1 MSTALS
7 LIQYKDLKKK
17 LSAKA
22 ATLPGA
28 YIVEANNQSSI
39 PWSILKNGI
48 TVKIPNFPEIQA
60 GDEFRIVLNS
70 SSGSGSH
77 GESVFAVNNDDDIE
91 LAIALSSYFQI
102 VGSNVEVY
110 YLWKGINIPD
120 EVSRYDFE
128 EPYPLPIVEDADDGV
143 IDPETAYK
151 GIKIKIPAYDGM
163 AVGDLV
169 TLNYLG
175 RSERGSS
182 IQHTTVIEEDIR
194 NRGLTLSVNGDV
206 TGQSVPGDV
215 TLNYS
220 VISSAGENTSRPVNL
235 KIESQVSSPQPDE
248 TYESGFGDP
257 FILLRFIE
265 HGGNLVAPV
274 TVNVKDPIQVGSLL
288 TVHVLSDRKYQ
299 SFTLHPETAPP
310 TTVIRAYIPQRS
322 LEALNGQTII
332 MAAILELP
340 DGTVVTSPLKKW
352 KVAEG

>member
-1 MSTALS
+1 MRTALS
-7 LIQYKDLKKK
+7 LTQYNDLKKK
-17 LSAKA
+17 LSPKA
-22 ATLPGA
+22 PTLPGA
-28 YIVEANNQSSI
+28 YIVEANNQNSI

-60 GDEFRIVLNS
+60 GDEFRIIVSSVL
-70 SSGSGSH
+70 GSH

-91 LAIALSSYFQI
+91 LAIAPSSYIQI

-128 EPYPLPIVEDADDGV
+128 EPYPLPIVEDANHGI

-194 NRGLTLSVNGDV
+194 NRGFTLSVNGDV

-220 VISSAGENTSRPVNL
+220 VFKSAGEITSRPVHL
-235 KIESQVSSPQPDE
+235 KIESKVSSPQPDA
-248 TYESGFGDP
+248 TYEDGSGDP
-257 FILLRFIE
+257 FILLRYIE
-265 HGGNLVAPV
+265 HDGNLVAPV
-274 TVNVKDPIQVGSLL
+274 TVNIKDPFPAEALL

-299 SFTLHPETAPP
+299 SFTLQPETSPSS
-310 TTVIRAYIPQRS
+310 TVVRAYIPQLS

-332 MAAILELP
+332 MAAVLEQA

-352 KVAEG
+352 RVAEG